1 MLRSKMTIW
10 LLGILCAAL
19 LVTVVLVIVKGGNQE
34 PANGNGGYETSG
46 DNYGFEDETDYRTIE
61 EEGTELTY
69 NPAIKNYLF
78 LGVDKTIDT
87 TQKGQVGA
95 GGRSDCMILLV
106 ADSENR
112 TIQRVSI
119 SRDTMVDVAMYYQ
132 DGDYAGTDKMQITM
146 QYSFGTG
153 TTRSCY
159 LTKKAVSKLLC
170 GVPINGCIAMNIDG
184 IGEVTELVGG
194 VEITMPKDYTA
205 IHADFEAGKT
215 LNLSGDIAE
224 KYVRYRD
231 IETSG
236 SNNDRMER
244 QMHFLNESASQI
256 RDKILA
262 DDKLLD
268 TILNESSAYLYTD
281 LYAEE
286 MKELAGYKLLPD
298 TIYLPGTDVA
308 GEYHDE
314 FYADEAKIYEIVK
327 KVFYK

>member
-1 MLRSKMTIW
+1 LRSRLTIW
-10 LLGILCAAL
+10 LLGVLCAAL
-19 LVTVVLVIVKGGNQE
+19 LVTVVLVIVKGDDKKPAIGNT
-34 PANGNGGYETSG
+34 GFETPG
-46 DNYGFEDETDYRTIE
+46 DNYGIGDDTDYRTIE
-61 EEGTELTY
+61 DEGKELSY

-87 TQKGQVGA
+87 TQKGQIGA
-95 GGRSDCMILLV
+95 GGRTDCMILLV
-106 ADSENR
+106 ADTENR
-112 TIQRVSI
+112 TIQRISI

-132 DGDYAGTDKMQITM
+132 GGDYSGTSKMQITM
-146 QYSFGTG
+146 QYSYGTG

-159 LTKKAVSKLLC
+159 LTKKAVSQLLC
-170 GVPINGCIAMNIDG
+170 GIPINGCIAMNIDG

-194 VEITMPKDYTA
+194 VELTMPKDYTG
-205 IHADFEAGKT
+205 IHKDFAEGKT
-215 LNLSGDIAE
+215 LLLSGDIAE

-231 IETSG
+231 IETVG

-244 QMHFLNESASQI
+244 QMHFLNEAAYQI

-268 TILNESSAYLYTD
+268 TILNESSTYLYTD

-286 MKELAGYKLLPD
+286 MKDLAGYKLLPE
-298 TIYLPGTDVA
+298 TLYLPGNNVPGA
-308 GEYHDE
+308 YHDE
-314 FYADEAKIYEIVK
+314 FYADEEKIYEIVK

>member
-1 MLRSKMTIW
+1 LRSKLTIW
-10 LLGILCAAL
+10 LLGVLCAAL
-19 LVTVVLVIVKGGNQE
+19 LVTVVLVIVKGNDGKTPAGNT
-34 PANGNGGYETSG
+34 GFETPG
-46 DNYGFEDETDYRTIE
+46 DNYGIEDETDYRTIE
-61 EEGTELTY
+61 DEGKELAY

-87 TQKGQVGA
+87 TQKGQIGA
-95 GGRSDCMILLV
+95 GGRTDCMILLV
-106 ADSENR
+106 ADTENR
-112 TIQRVSI
+112 TIQRISI

-132 DGDYAGTDKMQITM
+132 GGDYSGTSKMQITM
-146 QYSFGTG
+146 QYSYGTG

-170 GVPINGCIAMNIDG
+170 GIPINGCIAMNIDG

-194 VEITMPKDYTA
+194 VEITMPKDYTG
-205 IHADFEAGKT
+205 IYKDFAEGKT
-215 LNLSGDIAE
+215 LLLSGDIAE

-231 IETSG
+231 IETAG

-244 QMHFLNESASQI
+244 QMHFLNEAASQI

-268 TILNESSAYLYTD
+268 AILNESSSYLYTD

-286 MKELAGYKLLPD
+286 MKDLAGYKLLPE
-298 TIYLPGTDVA
+298 TLYLPGENVPGA
-308 GEYHDE
+308 YHDE
-314 FYADEAKIYEIVK
+314 FYADEEKIYEIVK